1 MKKKLTIIIAIIALI
16 CCCAVIFVACSD
28 GNEEKSRNEELQ
40 NIAVST
46 VKAQGHKVQYASVT
60 RRNANSGN
68 YVVEVVIE
76 GVKYDV
82 TIDENK
88 NVVSVKINDHQVDKN
103 EVPLPPYSSNNIY
116 IGDLQAREIA
126 YADAGV
132 SANETTKLE
141 VEFDFDDGKYLYE
154 VEFRVGTTKYEYDID
169 ALTGDIHKKEVNNK
183 TVIATTPDGME
194 FIGTERALE
203 IALANVNLTEAEVT
217 VSKTKLD
224 YDKGAYVYEVEFET
238 NQSEYE
244 YEINAVTGAIIKVE
258 IEGLENDEDE
268 IPAGQ
273 YINVEEAKR
282 IALSHAGF
290 TLEQVVFEK
299 AELEMEHGVVIY
311 EVEFKANGYE
321 YEYEIN
327 ATSGNIIDREVEIDD

>member
-16 CCCAVIFVACSD
+16 CCAVIFVACSD
-28 GNEEKSRNEELQ
+28 NDDEKARNAELQ
-40 NIAVST
+40 NIALST

-60 RRNANSGN
+60 RRNSNNN

-88 NVVSVKINDHQVDKN
+88 NVVSVKINDHQVDKDQ
-103 EVPLPPYSSNNIY
+103 VPLPPYSQNNIY
-116 IGDLQAREIA
+116 IGDVRAREIA

-132 SANETTKLE
+132 TEAEITKLE

-154 VEFRVGTTKYEYDID
+154 VEFRVGATKYEYDID
-169 ALTGDIHKKEVNNK
+169 ALSGAIHKKEVNEK
-183 TVIATTPDGME
+183 TVISTTPDGVE
-194 FIGTERALE
+194 FIGVDRAIE
-203 IALANVNLTEAEVT
+203 IALANANVGEADVT
-217 VSKTKLD
+217 VTKAKLD
-224 YDKGAYVYEVEFET
+224 YDNGAYVYEIEFE
-238 NQSEYE
+238 NLQNEYE
-244 YEINAVTGAIIKVE
+244 YEINAVTGAVIKME
-258 IEGLENDEDE
+258 IEGVEHDEG
-268 IPAGQ
+268 ILAGE

-290 TLEQVVFEK
+290 TLEQVNFEK
-299 AELEMEHGVVIY
+299 AELEIEHGVVIY
-311 EVEFKANGYE
+311 EVEFKVGGYE

-327 ATSGNIIDREVEIDD
+327 ATTGSIISRDVEIDD

>member
-1 MKKKLTIIIAIIALI
+1 MKKKITIIIAIIALI
-16 CCCAVIFVACSD
+16 CCATIFVACSD
-28 GNEEKSRNEELQ
+28 NDEKLRNEELQ

-60 RRNANSGN
+60 RRSANSGN

-88 NVVSVKINDHQVDKN
+88 NVVSVKINDHQVDKDA
-103 EVPLPPYSSNNIY
+103 VPTPPYITGNEY
-116 IGDLQAREIA
+116 IGDVCAREIA

-132 SANETTKLE
+132 TVEQITKLE

-154 VEFRVGTTKYEYDID
+154 VEFRVGATKYEYDID

-183 TVIATTPDGME
+183 TIIAITPDGME

-203 IALANVNLTEAEVT
+203 IALDNADVAQADVT
-217 VSKTKLD
+217 ISKTKLD
-224 YDKGAYVYEVEFET
+224 YDKGAYVYDVEFET
-238 NQSEYE
+238 AQTEYE

-258 IEGLENDEDE
+258 IEGIDNDDDK
-268 IPAGQ
+268 ISAGQ

-321 YEYEIN
+321 YEYEID

>member
-1 MKKKLTIIIAIIALI
+1 MKKKITIIIAIIALI
-16 CCCAVIFVACSD
+16 CCAVIFVACSD
-28 GNEEKSRNEELQ
+28 NDDDKARNEELQ
-40 NIAVST
+40 NVAISA
-46 VKAQGHKVQYASVT
+46 VKAQGHKVQYSSVT
-60 RRNANSGN
+60 RRNNGSGN

-88 NVVSVKINDHQVDKN
+88 NVVSVKINDHQVDKDN
-103 EVPLPPYSSNNIY
+103 VPTPPYSYNNIY
-116 IGDLQAREIA
+116 IGDVRAREIA
-126 YADAGV
+126 YEDAGV
-132 SANETTKLE
+132 TAEQITKLE

-169 ALTGDIHKKEVNNK
+169 ALTGDIYKKEVNDK
-183 TVIATTPDGME
+183 TVVAPTPDGVE
-194 FIGTERALE
+194 FIGTDSALA
-203 IALANVNLTEAEVT
+203 IALVNASLTEAEANVT
-217 VSKTKLD
+217 KVKLD
-224 YDKGAYVYEVEFET
+224 FDKGSYVYEVEFEA
-238 NQSEYE
+238 NQNKYE

-258 IEGLENDEDE
+258 IEGVEADDDDD

-282 IALSHAGF
+282 IALTHAGF
-290 TLEQVVFEK
+290 SLDQVRFEK

-321 YEYEIN
+321 YEYEID
-327 ATSGNIIDREVEIDD
+327 ATSGKIIDREVEIDD

>member
-16 CCCAVIFVACSD
+16 CCAVIFVACSD
-28 GNEEKSRNEELQ
+28 NDEEKARNAELQ
-40 NIAVST
+40 NIALST

-60 RRNANSGN
+60 RRNGN
-68 YVVEVVIE
+68 NTYVVEVVIE

-88 NVVSVKINDHQVDKN
+88 NVVSVKINDHKVDKDQ
-103 EVPLPPYSSNNIY
+103 VPLPPYSSNNIY
-116 IGDLQAREIA
+116 IGDVRAREIA

-132 SANETTKLE
+132 TEADITKLE

-154 VEFRVGTTKYEYDID
+154 VEFRVGMTKYEYDID

-183 TVIATTPDGME
+183 TVIAITPDGVE
-194 FIGTERALE
+194 FIGTDRALE
-203 IALANVNLTEAEVT
+203 IALANAGLTENDV
-217 VSKTKLD
+217 VVLKTKLD
-224 YDKGAYVYEVEFET
+224 YDKGAYVYEVEFQT
-238 NQSEYE
+238 SPTGYQ
-244 YEINAVTGAIIKVE
+244 YEINAVTGAVIKVE
-258 IEGLENDEDE
+258 IERVAREDDD
-268 IPAGQ
+268 IPVGE

-290 TLEQVVFEK
+290 TLEQVFFEK
-299 AELEMEHGVVIY
+299 AELEIEHGVVIY
-311 EVEFKANGYE
+311 EVEFKVGGYE

-327 ATSGNIIDREVEIDD
+327 ATTGNIISRDVEIDD